1 MTNPSEDPNS
11 PATTPQLPTSEAAEC
26 EEGLRRVLAYICE
39 KRYRRWIAAAI
50 VFLCMFTAIQALFS
64 VGSWLFF
71 VASALASY
79 FNSYGIFPEP
89 VLLGL
94 SLSVLT
100 WLLPLIITTTVFIR
114 LVKIYN
120 TR

>member
-1 MTNPSEDPNS
+1 M
-11 PATTPQLPTSEAAEC
+11 TTPSTYPDDNPQSPRHDAAEC

-50 VFLCMFTAIQALFS
+50 LFMSTFISIQAPFS

-79 FNSYGIFPEP
+79 FNLYSILPEP
-89 VLLGL
+89 ILLGL

-100 WLLPLIITTTVFIR
+100 WLLPLIITIVIFVWLFR
-114 LVKIYN
+114 IYKA
-120 TR
+120 R

>member
-1 MTNPSEDPNS
+1 MMANQGTVF
-11 PATTPQLPTSEAAEC
+11 EAPRSDCAEC
-26 EEGLRRVLAYICE
+26 EAGLRCVLAYICK

-50 VFLCMFTAIQALFS
+50 VFLCMFTAIQAPFS

-71 VASALASY
+71 VASALASH
-79 FNSYGIFPEP
+79 FSSYDIFPEP

-94 SLSVLT
+94 SFSVLA
-100 WLLPLIITTTVFIR
+100 WLLPLIITTILFIW
-114 LVKIYN
+114 LVRIYK